1 MHVDVLWTN
10 FSGEPTLQWHV
21 QPMTFKITSTL
32 SQSLIIRMTRLKSQ
46 EEAQSHLET
55 YITRMSYSVFNH

>member
-10 FSGEPTLQWHV
+10 FSGEPTLQWHM
-21 QPMTFKITSTL
+21 QPMIFKIRSTL

-46 EEAQSHLET
+46 EKAQSHLET
-55 YITRMSYSVFNH
+55 YVTRMCYSVFNH